1 MVQDSSAS
9 CAAVTCY
16 ERRKI
21 KFVLPASMH
30 ITQVQRELPENQGDA
45 MQLDNKLEA
54 LRDYVSAH
62 LDDLATVSSRSLK
75 AVFARQR
82 NSTERSFYKF
92 LWSSAKR
99 FTEAQRSHGDATL
112 ALAPSREQRRWI
124 HCCQNCSRKA
134 ETCTSTEQWSPPV
147 IFQQQSEKTSSH
159 LTATNSNASTA
170 TKRLLRRL
178 DHRQQPI
185 QAV

>member
-9 CAAVTCY
+9 CVAVTCY

-99 FTEAQRSHGDATL
+99 FTEAQRSHGDETL
-112 ALAPSREQRRWI
+112 ALLLHHRESSGDAHTVARTAAA
-124 HCCQNCSRKA
+124 K
-134 ETCTSTEQWSPPV
+134 
-147 IFQQQSEKTSSH
+147 EKRG
-159 LTATNSNASTA
+159 L
-170 TKRLLRRL
+170 
-178 DHRQQPI
+178 Q
-185 QAV
+185 

>member
-9 CAAVTCY
+9 CAAVTCF
-16 ERRKI
+16 ERRNI

-75 AVFARQR
+75 AVFAGQR

-99 FTEAQRSHGDATL
+99 FTEAQRSHGDGTL
-112 ALAPSREQRRWI
+112 ALLLHHRRAAAKQKRALQPNSGRRQL
-124 HCCQNCSRKA
+124 HFSSKA
-134 ETCTSTEQWSPPV
+134 
-147 IFQQQSEKTSSH
+147 
-159 LTATNSNASTA
+159 
-170 TKRLLRRL
+170 RRL
-178 DHRQQPI
+178 HLI
-185 QAV
+185 

>member
-45 MQLDNKLEA
+45 TQLDHKLEA

-99 FTEAQRSHGDATL
+99 FTEAQRSQGDRTL
-112 ALAPSREQRRWI
+112 ALLLHHRESRGDAYTVAKTAAAKLKRALQPNSGRRQF
-124 HCCQNCSRKA
+124 HFSSKA
-134 ETCTSTEQWSPPV
+134 TR
-147 IFQQQSEKTSSH
+147 FH
-159 LTATNSNASTA
+159 L
-170 TKRLLRRL
+170 
-178 DHRQQPI
+178 I
-185 QAV
+185 